1 MAKRAVFGNIAKVAV
16 GSQYSSYEQLNS
28 VGVHRQTQAG
38 ISGSGKEGADSVV
51 VSGGYEDDRDYGD
64 EIIYT
69 GQGGRNN
76 AGKHVKDQQ
85 LTRGNLA
92 LVRNEMEGLPVRVIR
107 GADAKNKF
115 APPSGYR
122 YDGLY
127 RVESHWHEKGRA
139 GFNVWR
145 YKLLKIEPGYE
156 TPSKPEV
163 NSAGPPSGGNAN
175 PTRKS
180 FTVPRIV
187 RDTKQSKSLK
197 LFYKHTC
204 QVCGIQ
210 INTAAGPY
218 AEAAHI
224 RPLGEPHS
232 GPDTADNII
241 CLCPNH
247 HVMFDLG
254 TFSIESDFSLVGI
267 KGKLLVRDG
276 HKIDVG
282 YLKYHREHYLNR
294 TK

>member
-1 MAKRAVFGNIAKVAV
+1 MPKGAVFGNILNVTV
-16 GSQYSSYEQLNS
+16 GSEYLSYEELNS
-28 VGVHRQTQAG
+28 VSVHRQTQAG

-76 AGKHVKDQQ
+76 AGKHVNDQQ

-92 LVRNEMEGLPVRVIR
+92 LVKNEMEGLPVRVIR
-107 GADAKNKF
+107 GADPKNKF
-115 APPSGYR
+115 APSSGYR

-127 RVESHWHEKGRA
+127 RVDSHWHENGKA

-145 YKLLKIEPGYE
+145 YRLLKIEPGYE
-156 TPSKPEV
+156 TPSKSRHESV
-163 NSAGPPSGGNAN
+163 EPPSGGNSN

-180 FTVPRIV
+180 FTVQRIG
-187 RDTKQSKSLK
+187 RDTKQSKALK

-204 QVCGIQ
+204 QVCDIQ

-224 RPLGEPHS
+224 RPLGEPHC
-232 GPDTADNII
+232 GPDTPDNII

-247 HVMFDLG
+247 HVMFDHG
-254 TFSIESDFSLVGI
+254 TFSIEGNFALMGI
-267 KGKLLVRDG
+267 KGKLFVRDG
-276 HKIDVG
+276 HKIDVNH
-282 YLKYHREHYLNR
+282 LKYHREHYLNR
-294 TK
+294 AK